1 MPPRRAGIEA
11 RDRTQQPKKGIM
23 KLSTIYKI
31 DTAARRLA
39 ILAGLVFVVALFA
52 GRLARLI

>member
-1 MPPRRAGIEA
+1 
-11 RDRTQQPKKGIM
+11 M
-23 KLSTIYKI
+23 KLSAIYKI